1 MGCFKLT
8 KGQCSQLSSV
18 SSRFWWGA
26 GEEKMKVHWISWD
39 KMCVSKRSGG
49 LGFRNYEDF
58 NQALLA
64 KQAWRMVTNPDSLC
78 ARVLRARYFKEGD
91 FLTASCQKRASYTWR
106 SILHGRELL
115 KEGLIWRIGNGERVS
130 VWEQNW
136 IPRSSIKRPIGIKPD
151 KVVKKVSELLRLNGE
166 G

>member
-1 MGCFKLT
+1 
-8 KGQCSQLSSV
+8 
-18 SSRFWWGA
+18 
-26 GEEKMKVHWISWD
+26 
-39 KMCVSKRSGG
+39 MCVSKRSGG

-64 KQAWRMVTNPDSLC
+64 KQAWRMVTNPGSLC

-91 FLTASCQKRASYTWR
+91 FLTARCPKRASYTWR

-115 KEGLIWRIGNGERVS
+115 KEGLIWRIGNGEKVS